1 MVHLFSLTISKQMT
15 AKNLPNARILDEG
28 NGSQIY
34 KAFIRQTAFV
44 VFTCLSVFVF
54 RLRI

>member
-28 NGSQIY
+28 GAARYTKI
-34 KAFIRQTAFV
+34 
-44 VFTCLSVFVF
+44 LSDK
-54 RLRI
+54 RLS